1 MVAYTQDAEAGEF
14 QVPDQLGLYSETLTL
29 NKQISMEL
37 EMAQQL
43 RPLAALPQSQGLIPS
58 SHTVAHNHP

>member
-1 MVAYTQDAEAGEF
+1 MKHEVMMYFWLKKYESDMVAYTQDAEAEEF

-37 EMAQQL
+37 
-43 RPLAALPQSQGLIPS
+43 
-58 SHTVAHNHP
+58 